1 MRQAGLNA
9 SKNKSFKLCPISISK
24 CQHVASLGYS
34 LLSLSLSLSL
44 SQSSSDREAS
54 SSTTGL
60 FLRSKTIIMPP
71 KGNRCGGRLQNK
83 HLLRIHKLVAPN

>member
-44 SQSSSDREAS
+44 SELIR
-54 SSTTGL
+54 
-60 FLRSKTIIMPP
+60 
-71 KGNRCGGRLQNK
+71 
-83 HLLRIHKLVAPN
+83 